1 LPKAA
6 ALAAEELHDAPP
18 AFVAE
23 AGVDANERIEA
34 LHGEPS
40 SNLLNEEKQGRRRR
54 RRRGPRAEGEGDIEL
69 DGAAATAAAD
79 APAEAPGAAL
89 VEDMASDEEQ
99 AEGHVPEEAA
109 RRRRRRGGRRDRDE
123 SQVAAEGSEAVPDG
137 SAAGA
142 EADDAVAMPAPQQLE
157 LTPPAAEQPIVV
169 SGDLPPEAPA
179 PQPVATRYEL
189 PASELQQ
196 LAAGSGLTWVHS
208 DADKVAAAQ
217 AAMAA
222 QAKPVH
228 TPRERP
234 AQVQLDEGPLVLV
247 ETRKDLSQVK
257 LPFDA

>member
-1 LPKAA
+1 
-6 ALAAEELHDAPP
+6 LAAEELHDAPP

-69 DGAAATAAAD
+69 DGAATTAAAD

-123 SQVAAEGSEAVPDG
+123 SQAAAEGSEAVPDG
-137 SAAGA
+137 SAAGT
-142 EADDAVAMPAPQQLE
+142 EADAVAMPAPQQLE

-169 SGDLPPEAPA
+169 SGDLPPETPAPA